1 MQWGDAVNDNVRHLR
16 LADTTDAR
24 IERCLRGL
32 TECKGDTGIP
42 DDVRHKLDAAH
53 AALHACRSPATV
65 AQMERD
71 MGIGP
76 EAA

>member
-1 MQWGDAVNDNVRHLR
+1 MNDNVRHLR

-24 IERCLRGL
+24 IERCLRAL
-32 TECKGDTGIP
+32 TDLIGDTAI
-42 DDVRHKLDAAH
+42 DDEVRRALVKAH
-53 AALHACRSPATV
+53 QELHACRSPATV

-76 EAA
+76 DAA